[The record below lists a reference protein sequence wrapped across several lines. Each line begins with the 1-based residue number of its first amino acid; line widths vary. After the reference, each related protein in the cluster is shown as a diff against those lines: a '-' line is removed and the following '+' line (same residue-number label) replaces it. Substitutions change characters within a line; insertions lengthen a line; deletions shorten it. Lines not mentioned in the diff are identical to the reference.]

1 MPLQL
6 VVNSPVVE
14 SIAKASTQAES
25 MPVPMDEFLASVE
38 QKAYRMAFF
47 KLHHEQKALDVVQD
61 SMMKLVEKYSD
72 RPNNEWPS
80 LFFTIV
86 RNRIT
91 DSFRRYQVR
100 EAGGKLVSIFM
111 TRPNGDGDLDMLE
124 LGMGV
129 DSENQVEQPDR
140 QLYGGQLKQLI
151 SEAVGTLSER
161 QRQVFTLREVQ
172 GYSVKETALALGCS
186 EGSVKQ
192 HHFRALRALRQSLA
206 EVWDHD

>member
-1 MPLQL
+1 MLLQL
-6 VVNSPVVE
+6 VTDTPLTGSATETLAQANALPA
-14 SIAKASTQAES
+14 SI
-25 MPVPMDEFLASVE
+25 DDFLASVE

-47 KLHHEQKALDVVQD
+47 KLQHEQKALDVVQD

-72 RPNNEWPS
+72 RPSKEWPS

-100 EAGGKLVSIFM
+100 EAGGKLVSIFK
-111 TRPNGDGDLDMLE
+111 TRPDSEGDLDMLE
-124 LGMGV
+124 IGMGV
-129 DSENQVEQPDR
+129 DAEHQLEQPDR
-140 QLYGGQLKQLI
+140 QLYDGQLKQLI
-151 SEAVGTLSER
+151 GDAVLTLSER
-161 QRQVFTLREVQ
+161 QRQVFTLREAQ
-172 GYSVKETALALGCS
+172 GYSVRETALALGCS